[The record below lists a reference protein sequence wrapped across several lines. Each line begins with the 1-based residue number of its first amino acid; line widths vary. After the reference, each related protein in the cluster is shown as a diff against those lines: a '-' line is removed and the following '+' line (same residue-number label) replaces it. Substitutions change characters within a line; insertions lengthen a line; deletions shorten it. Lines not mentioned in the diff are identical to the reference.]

1 MITMSAVNFGYKPGR
16 KLFEDL
22 NLTAEGGN
30 IYGLLGR
37 NGAGK
42 TTILRLIGGL
52 LFPHTG
58 SVTVSGRE
66 AKERQPEMLAD
77 LIFVPEEPFLPKIP
91 GTAYL
96 SRYAPFYPRFDAKQF
111 EESTEAFGFDV
122 GENLGELSYG
132 QKKKFLLSFALASN
146 CRVTLLDEP
155 TNGLD
160 IPAKS
165 GFRKVLSGSVD
176 ESKTIIIATHQ
187 VRDIEL
193 LIDPIIII
201 EQSKVVFQ
209 RSSEEISKNMRVRLQ
224 EKQPEEGVYY
234 EKVFGGYAVLEKNSG
249 DREENIDL
257 ELLFNAVTTN
267 PRQIESMF
275 AGEEKNNA

>member
-1 MITMSAVNFGYKPGR
+1 MITMSAVNFGYKPKR

-22 NLTAEGGN
+22 NLTAEGGY

-42 TTILRLIGGL
+42 TTILRLISGV
-52 LFPHTG
+52 LFPDSG
-58 SVTVSGRE
+58 TVSVVGRD

-77 LIFVPEEPFLPKIP
+77 LFFVPEEPFLPKVP
-91 GTAYL
+91 GTTYL

-111 EESTEAFGFDV
+111 QESTETFGFDV

-132 QKKKFLLSFALASN
+132 QKKKFLLSFAFAAN

-165 GFRKVLSGSVD
+165 SFRKVLSGSID

-209 RSSEEISKNMRVRLQ
+209 RNSEEISKNMRVRIQ
-224 EKQPEEGVYY
+224 EDKPEEGVYY

-249 DREENIDL
+249 GREENIDL
-257 ELLFNAVTTN
+257 ELLFNAVTSD
-267 PRQIESMF
+267 PRRIESIF
-275 AGEEKNNA
+275 EGEENNNE

>member
-1 MITMSAVNFGYKPGR
+1 MITMNAVNFGYKPGR
-16 KLFEDL
+16 KLFENL

-77 LIFVPEEPFLPKIP
+77 LIFVPEEPFLPKIS

-146 CRVTLLDEP
+146 CRVTMLDEP

-176 ESKTIIIATHQ
+176 ESKTVIIATHQ
-187 VRDIEL
+187 VRDIER

-267 PRQIESMF
+267 PRQIESIF
-275 AGEEKNNA
+275 AGEEMSNE